1 MGKILEEIA
10 KNREFF
16 VNYNINRMRELIRYL
31 STKKFNLFH
40 TIPFLLHVNSP
51 EFAGFV
57 KGSSTYG
64 IVNFEETNFWK
75 ATLKSSNTSVE
86 KLKASLAEK
95 NAIRAVYLMGST
107 GTLAQGHFSD
117 FDYWVLID
125 ESIKEPEALKAF
137 ELKLSLI
144 EKWCKDEY
152 NQEIHFFIMY
162 PGQIRKNNYS
172 TVSDESCGTAQRT
185 ILKEE
190 FYRTFI
196 VIAGQIP
203 FWSVVKDEVTDN
215 VYNAYFKQSLE
226 ENFDYINNNFVDLG
240 NLTNIDKEECPGAIL
255 WQINKSL
262 SNPAKSIVK
271 SALITYYSFIT
282 EEEELPC
289 NIVKRKYSDRF
300 LDDHLAD
307 PYTVIFEKILELL
320 KKKKMNDL
328 SDIIKECI
336 FLQLCGFPLVSEPEA
351 QTPKHKLIFSYT
363 RRWKWDT
370 GKIREFMGYSVWP
383 ETKKRKY
390 EQKIVN
396 SLLDLYE
403 LVIDANKESS
413 NIYNINMSDLK
424 MLKNRIARY
433 YQKKPGKI
441 PNCST
446 YLRAQTG
453 KESLLISCQADE
465 LMGDI
470 WSVYG
475 SYHTSKDKD
484 KAILFTGPELL
495 RIIGWI
501 IKNNL
506 YSKNRTSL
514 YFSSSESKM
523 LSRSAK
529 GLFFEVVNFLSDKP
543 HDYSLTESIPVW
555 DKILLTLASQGAEDS
570 NTFDH
575 YDFIIR
581 NTWGEMYFDSVD
593 LSHVKEEKL
602 KSQRLAETIW
612 TYMKKTPDYNLDFI
626 FTHPGLNYDRDLRNM
641 ILKDI
646 IILRDL
652 HKHEDI
658 VVDDIDDIEDQDEK
672 SLFLDL
678 L

>member
-1 MGKILEEIA
+1 MGQILEDIS

-16 VNYNINRMRELIRYL
+16 VSYNINRMRELIRYL

-40 TIPFLLHVNSP
+40 TVPFLLHVNSP

-57 KGSSTYG
+57 HDAQTFG
-64 IVNFEETNFWK
+64 ISNFEETNFWK
-75 ATLKSSNTSVE
+75 ITLKSNKLTEE
-86 KLKASLAEK
+86 KIRPYLAEK

-107 GTLAQGHFSD
+107 GTLAQGHVSD

-125 ESIKEPEALKAF
+125 KSINEPEALK
-137 ELKLSLI
+137 ELSSKLRLI
-144 EKWCKDEY
+144 EKWCKDKF
-152 NQEIHFFIMY
+152 NQEIHFFVMY
-162 PGQIRKNNYS
+162 PEQIRQNNYS
-172 TVSDESCGTAQRT
+172 QVSDESCGTAQKT

-203 FWSVVKDEVTDN
+203 FWSVLKGEVSDAA
-215 VYNAYFKQSLE
+215 YNAFFKKALE
-226 ENFDYINNNFVDLG
+226 ENYDYINRNFVDLG
-240 NLTNIDKEECPGAIL
+240 NLTNINKEECPGAIL

-262 SNPAKSIVK
+262 SNPAKSLVK

-282 EEEELPC
+282 ENKELPC

-307 PYTVIFEKILELL
+307 PYTIIFEKILELL
-320 KKKKMNDL
+320 KKNRMNEL

-336 FLQLCGFPLVSEPEA
+336 FLQLCGFPIVSEPDA
-351 QTPKHKLIFSYT
+351 DTPKHKLVLSYV
-363 RRWKWDT
+363 RRWKWST
-370 GKIREFMGYSVWP
+370 AKIRHFMLYAAWA

-403 LVIDANKESS
+403 LVINANKKSS
-413 NIYNINMSDLK
+413 KLYDINMSDLK
-424 MLKNRIARY
+424 ILKNRIARY

-453 KESLLISCQADE
+453 KESLLISCEADQY
-465 LMGDI
+465 MGDI
-470 WSVYG
+470 WAVYG
-475 SYHTSKDKD
+475 SYHTSKDKEQ
-484 KAILFTGPELL
+484 AILFNGPELL
-495 RIIGWI
+495 KIIGWI
-501 IKNNL
+501 IKNNI
-506 YSKNRTSL
+506 YSKRKTSL
-514 YFSSSESKM
+514 YFSSAESKM

-529 GLFFEVVNFLSDKP
+529 GLFFEVVDFLSDTP
-543 HDYSLTESIPVW
+543 HDYSLTASMPVW
-555 DKILLTLASQGAEDS
+555 DKIILTLTSQASEDS

-575 YDFIIR
+575 YDFIVR

-593 LSHVKEEKL
+593 LSHITNEQI
-602 KSQRLAETIW
+602 KSQKIAETIW
-612 TYMKKTPDYNLDFI
+612 TYMKQTPEFNLDFI

-641 ILKDI
+641 ILKE
-646 IILRDL
+646 IILLRDQ
-652 HKHEDI
+652 HKHEE
-658 VVDDIDDIEDQDEK
+658 VDIDIEEDDDDEN

-678 L
+678 V